1 MATILIVDDE
11 PDILVVVEAVLR
23 SAGHEV
29 MSFSEPQAVLEAA
42 RRHAVDAMILD
53 VMMPG
58 CSGFDL
64 LGQLRREPS
73 LAEVPILFLSA
84 LDSASER
91 IRGLRE
97 GADDYLGKPFAPEEL
112 TLRLERLLRRGSG
125 PSSRFSAA
133 DSAAGAADAA
143 GGSGAPSGAPDEVA
157 AEPAWPFS
165 AASTEVEDEMPE
177 ALGRYQVLNLLGE
190 GSMGAVYRG
199 WDPKLQRMVA
209 LKTLKPRMDVPRM
222 SHQDLVDRLLHEAV
236 MVARFNHPNIVAVFD
251 VGDAPDTTFIAM
263 EFVDGPTLHK
273 HLKRVGRLNADEV
286 ASLGLQMARALGA
299 AHARGVVHH
308 DVKPGNVLLDG
319 FGGAKV
325 ADFGLANWIY
335 TLAHDSGHI
344 FGTPG
349 FLAPEALTGK
359 GYDEASD
366 LFALGAVLYLALTGV
381 NAFIG
386 HTVTETVRNTLRGD
400 VEAPSTLNPQ
410 VPEALEALVMRLLE
424 RDREH
429 RFRNAGELT
438 EALEE
443 AGARAVPV
451 GLGSTRSSGGSTRP
465 ESTAHSVILRTVTR
479 EMVGEA

>member
-23 SAGHEV
+23 SAGHQV
-29 MSFSEPQAVLEAA
+29 LCFSEPTAVLEAA
-42 RRHAVDAMILD
+42 LRQPVDAMILD

-58 CSGFDL
+58 FSGFDL
-64 LGQLRREPS
+64 LGMLRKEP
-73 LAEVPILFLSA
+73 LLNDVPVLFLSA
-84 LDSASER
+84 LDSAEER

-112 TLRLERLLRRGSG
+112 VLRLQRLLVRSDRTGSSVPPPGG
-125 PSSRFSAA
+125 PSDEPSANSAA
-133 DSAAGAADAA
+133 PAPPWDPESESGD
-143 GGSGAPSGAPDEVA
+143 GGEA
-157 AEPAWPFS
+157 
-165 AASTEVEDEMPE
+165 MPE

-209 LKTLKPRMDVPRM
+209 LKTLKPRMEIPRM
-222 SHQDLVDRLLHEAV
+222 SRQDLVERLLHEAI
-236 MVARFNHPNIVAVFD
+236 MVARFSHPNIVAVFD
-251 VGDAPDTTFIAM
+251 VGDAPETTFIAM
-263 EFVDGPTLHK
+263 EYVDGPTLHK
-273 HLKRVGRLNADEV
+273 HLKRVGRLAPDEV
-286 ASLGLQMARALGA
+286 ASLAMQMAQALGT

-319 FGGAKV
+319 LGGAKV
-325 ADFGLANWIY
+325 ADFGLASWIY
-335 TLAHDSGHI
+335 TLANDSGHI

-349 FLAPEALTGK
+349 FLAPEALTGN

-366 LFALGAVLYLALTGV
+366 LFALGAVLYLSLTGV

-400 VEAPSTLNPQ
+400 VDRPSDLNPQ
-410 VPEALEALVMRLLE
+410 VPKDLEDLVMRLLE

-429 RFRNAGELT
+429 RFRTAKELI
-438 EALEE
+438 EALHDLDS
-443 AGARAVPV
+443 GTVPV
-451 GLGSTRSSGGSTRP
+451 ALGSSRSGGGAGQHENS
-465 ESTAHSVILRTVTR
+465 SAHSVILRTVTR
-479 EMVGEA
+479 QVAREI